1 MDNIRARTLVATHFL
16 ELTEIE
22 RKGVKNYHMA
32 ISKEGE
38 EINFLYLLKPGRA
51 EGSFGIKVAQKAGL
65 PKEVIRRAEEL
76 LMDLKASKSLP
87 VLERVYTESLK
98 EEEKQIL
105 EELAQLD
112 IANLTPLQAL
122 LKLASLKE
130 RLMEIRKVGK

>member
-1 MDNIRARTLVATHFL
+1 
-16 ELTEIE
+16 
-22 RKGVKNYHMA
+22 
-32 ISKEGE
+32 
-38 EINFLYLLKPGRA
+38 
-51 EGSFGIKVAQKAGL
+51 
-65 PKEVIRRAEEL
+65 
-76 LMDLKASKSLP
+76 MDLKASKSLP